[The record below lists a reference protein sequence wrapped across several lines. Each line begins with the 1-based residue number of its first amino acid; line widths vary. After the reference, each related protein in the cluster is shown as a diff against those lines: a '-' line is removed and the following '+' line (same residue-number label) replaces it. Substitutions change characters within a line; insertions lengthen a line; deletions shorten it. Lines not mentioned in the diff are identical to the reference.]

1 MHNGNRITST
11 TTTIKKNT
19 TITPFIYSFLFYL
32 HVFFFKAT
40 TKTVKEANISSQI
53 DEDNT
58 DNNNNKNNNNNNN
71 SYNNNNNNNEIA
83 SSSAPNEKDYTGENE
98 SNDDDNIH
106 MKKPPKAIKIKGG
119 IELVL
124 DKDSQRYHKV
134 GDHLPFLVAYYEA
147 ITLDKFDVTVSKFYS
162 AAMVPLHG
170 KRLFVAYYWHII

>member
-1 MHNGNRITST
+1 MN
-11 TTTIKKNT
+11 K
-19 TITPFIYSFLFYL
+19 
-32 HVFFFKAT
+32 
-40 TKTVKEANISSQI
+40 ANISSQI

-58 DNNNNKNNNNNNN
+58 DNNNNKNNNNNNIYN
-71 SYNNNNNNNEIA
+71 NNNNNNNEIA
-83 SSSAPNEKDYTGENE
+83 SSSAPNDKEDYTGENE
-98 SNDDDNIH
+98 SNDDDNIP

-147 ITLDKFDVTVSKFYS
+147 IILDKFDVTVSKFYS

-170 KRLFVAYYWHII
+170 KRLFVNYY